1 MCGGIGMFLAD
12 LHIHSNQCYSITDPK
27 LKKLSVAEY
36 VSSILEALSDF
47 KDLEMISFTDHNHI
61 CFDLYK
67 AFYDAKSRISLLP
80 GIEIDVALEKG
91 GTAKHLVVY
100 FDAMNDLGKLQ

>member
-1 MCGGIGMFLAD
+1 MNDAHICTRGKIWD

-47 KDLEMISFTDHNHI
+47 KDLDHLQITITFALICIRRSTTRKAAFLFFPESKSTLLLKRAVRQSIWSFISM
-61 CFDLYK
+61 
-67 AFYDAKSRISLLP
+67 R
-80 GIEIDVALEKG
+80 
-91 GTAKHLVVY
+91 
-100 FDAMNDLGKLQ
+100 